1 MTLEMEK
8 IEKISIETIK
18 TLKSRFE
25 SLPNSN
31 TTIRNMPFH
40 KAFLK
45 AFYNKI
51 DIKNEEEAFKFLTLT
66 SWYHGLNTTLGQ
78 SYFENISYIL
88 SDGEKRNFK
97 EYKIT
102 EKAKYTISEII
113 TDLKSGE
120 RKPNLEKE
128 NNLLKN
134 ALNDNN
140 FTNGLKFVADVYIEE
155 KDKIIMIELKSVRP
169 NSGEMKGEKQK
180 ILYGKVYLM
189 QENPEKEVYYYIAF
203 PFDPTENPENPCGYN
218 KKRFTDSLIE
228 FSKFFDENEMLIASE
243 YWDFISGDKN
253 TMEQILNI
261 INSIAKPDF
270 EKKFEIINSFSF
282 INQNELYTKNA
293 IDDKKYNNY
302 IQILKEWNLSSEIEL
317 AKLVAN
323 ISMGS
328 YELNKKDK
336 KTFERLIN
344 NYMFKNN
351 KYDADRKEKLLK
363 LINR

>member
-1 MTLEMEK
+1 MTLEKEK

-31 TTIRNMPFH
+31 TSIRNMPFH

-78 SYFENISYIL
+78 SYFENISHIL
-88 SDGEKRNFK
+88 SDGEKRSFEGYN
-97 EYKIT
+97 IT
-102 EKAKYTISEII
+102 EKAKNIISEII

-120 RKPNLEKE
+120 RKPNLEEE
-128 NNLLKN
+128 NKLLKN
-134 ALNDNN
+134 ALNDGN
-140 FTNGLKFVADVYIEE
+140 FANGLKFVADVYIEE

-180 ILYGKVYLM
+180 ILYGKAYLM
-189 QENPEKEVYYYIAF
+189 QKNPEKEVYYYIAF
-203 PFDPTENPENPCGYN
+203 PFDPTENPENPCGYD
-218 KKRFTDSLIE
+218 KKRFANSLIE

-243 YWDFISGDKN
+243 YWDFISDDKN

-270 EKKFEIINSFSF
+270 EKRFEIVNSFSF
-282 INQNELYTKNA
+282 INQKELYTKNA
-293 IDDKKYNNY
+293 INDKKYKNY
-302 IQILKEWNLSSEIEL
+302 IKILEEWNLYSEIEL
-317 AKLVAN
+317 AKLIKG
-323 ISMGS
+323 ISMGN
-328 YELNKKDK
+328 YELNNKDK

-344 NYMFKNN
+344 NSMFKSN
-351 KYDADRKEKLLK
+351 KYNTNRKERILK
-363 LINR
+363 LI